1 MNKKKGPSFREV
13 VEQKKKSLKEQLD
26 FSSEDEENET
36 PTYPRHFDYLN
47 EKYINTTK

>member
-1 MNKKKGPSFREV
+1 MNKKKSESFREV
-13 VEQKKKSLKEQLD
+13 LKQKKKSLKEQLD

-36 PTYPRHFDYLN
+36 ATYTRHLDYLN